1 MTVKRAIAV
10 GYEKIW
16 GYDSNKWISTPGVT
30 VSDSH
35 VSCKFDANM
44 MHKIN
49 VSCFFCHK
57 TKIEHRYNITKVK
70 HEYFPLQ

>member
-10 GYEKIW
+10 GFEKIW

-44 MHKIN
+44 MHKIL
-49 VSCFFCHK
+49 S
-57 TKIEHRYNITKVK
+57 
-70 HEYFPLQ
+70 